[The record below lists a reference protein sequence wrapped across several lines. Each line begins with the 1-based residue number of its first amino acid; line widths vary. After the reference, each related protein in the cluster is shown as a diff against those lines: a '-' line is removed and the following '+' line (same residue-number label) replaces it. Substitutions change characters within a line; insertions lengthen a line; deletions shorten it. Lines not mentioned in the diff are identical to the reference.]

1 MSTDVNWNDI
11 DPVEVP
17 AGAFIGWGN
26 REGQKVIGTVT
37 EYGDR
42 TGTDFNGSPCPELT
56 LILAE
61 RAASFNKSGDRTDFD
76 AGEEVS
82 VTAGGVNLKKAIR
95 KAAPEVGDLIK
106 IELTEFVK
114 TSNGTAKIFD
124 VRLKRGGG
132 TLPTSSAQSLRPVS
146 DDEPPW

>member
-1 MSTDVNWNDI
+1 MPGVD
-11 DPVEVP
+11 
-17 AGAFIGWGN
+17 
-26 REGQKVIGTVT
+26 
-37 EYGDR
+37 
-42 TGTDFNGSPCPELT
+42 

-124 VRLKRGGG
+124 VRVKRGGG
-132 TLPTSSAQSLRPVS
+132 TLPSAAKSAAPI
-146 DDEPPW
+146 DDEPPF